1 MTSRAPYAIVF
12 PGQGSQQVGMGLE
25 IAENDTQSCEV
36 YELAERVTGLEISRL
51 SFTGPEEELFDT
63 ANTQPALLAT
73 NLAIYEL
80 FKRRFPAAP
89 AFFAGHSAG
98 EYAALAAAG
107 VLSYEDA
114 FRLIQERG
122 RLMSQ
127 MEDGGMAALKN
138 VSPEQVQALCDEAV
152 VEGGVLVPANWNS
165 PAQTV
170 ISGDFDSI
178 EAAIDLAFEREIDVV
193 PLAVSGAFHS
203 PLMAPAAERFA
214 AFSRDIPFADAHT
227 PVIANVTALPVTDG
241 SQWADLLER
250 QITSP
255 VLWEQSVRTLYD
267 QGVRVFVEIGPGV
280 VLSKLTRRILPDAT
294 TLSVQDLASLET
306 AIRELESVLD
316 NTLQK

>member
-1 MTSRAPYAIVF
+1 MTARAPFAVVF
-12 PGQGSQQVGMGLE
+12 PGQGSQSVGMGLE
-25 IAENDTQSCEV
+25 IAEAYTASCEV
-36 YELAERVTGLEISRL
+36 YELAEQVTGLAISRL
-51 SFTGPEEELFDT
+51 SFSGPEEELYDT
-63 ANTQPALLAT
+63 SNTQPALLAT

-80 FKRRFPAAP
+80 FKRHFPTAP

-114 FRLIQERG
+114 FRLIQVRG
-122 RLMSQ
+122 KLMSQ

-138 VSPEQVQALCDEAV
+138 VSPEQVQSLCDEAAV
-152 VEGGVLVPANWNS
+152 AGGVLVPANWNS

-203 PLMAPAAERFA
+203 PLMGPAAEKFA
-214 AFSRDIPFADAHT
+214 AFARDIPFADAVT
-227 PVIANVTALPVTDG
+227 PVIANVTAKPVTDG
-241 SQWADLLER
+241 ALWADLLER

-255 VLWEQSVRTLYD
+255 VLWEPSVRCLYD

-280 VLSKLTRRILPDAT
+280 VLSKLIRRILPDAT
-294 TLSVQDLASLET
+294 AISVQDLASLE
-306 AIRELESVLD
+306 AAVRELESVL
-316 NTLQK
+316 NNSLQK